1 MKYSQAG
8 QDEWV
13 LSAIGKKGF
22 FVDVGA
28 YDGVESSNTL
38 LLEENGWSGVCIEA
52 SPEFFSSLVVN
63 RPKAENVN
71 MAVMPYIGTAPFSG
85 HKVGSGNAVP
95 CAPIGEILNQ
105 CGAPKVIDYMSI
117 DIEGGEIGAIKSM
130 RWDIYKVKL
139 ITVEHNLY
147 CEGPANKDEIFRLL
161 SAEGYVRVVDNAQ
174 CLESPWTGLPYEDWY
189 AHKAFISQMSGI
201 SE

>member
-8 QDEWV
+8 QDSWV
-13 LSAIGKKGF
+13 LSAIGNKGF

-38 LLEENGWSGVCIEA
+38 LLEEKGWSGVCIEA
-52 SPEFFSSLVVN
+52 SPDFFVNLEQN
-63 RPKAENVN
+63 RPKAVNVN
-71 MAVMPYIGTAPFSG
+71 MAVMPYVGTAPFSG
-85 HKVGSGNAVP
+85 HKVGSGSPVK
-95 CAPIGEILNQ
+95 CAPIGDILNL

-117 DIEGGEIGAIKSM
+117 DIEGGEIGAISSM
-130 RWDIYKVKL
+130 NWDIYKVKL

-147 CEGPANKDEIFRLL
+147 CEGPDNKNEIFRLL
-161 SAEGYVRVVDNAQ
+161 TAQGFVRVVDNAV
-174 CLESPWTGLPYEDWY
+174 CKEAPWDGLPYEDWY
-189 AHKAFISQMSGI
+189 AHRAFISQMSGL